1 MKKKIIIF
9 GALGFIGFELTKKLC
24 NLGFIVDLVDI
35 KIDSNLQNELK
46 KKFKKSVNFLKLN
59 LSNKESFKK
68 IKFKKY
74 EYIFDCA
81 AFLGVDIII
90 YKSYECLINNLQ
102 IPINI
107 SSFALRQKN

>member
-46 KKFKKSVNFLKLN
+46 KNLKN
-59 LSNKESFKK
+59 LL
-68 IKFKKY
+68 
-74 EYIFDCA
+74 IF
-81 AFLGVDIII
+81 
-90 YKSYECLINNLQ
+90 
-102 IPINI
+102 
-107 SSFALRQKN
+107 